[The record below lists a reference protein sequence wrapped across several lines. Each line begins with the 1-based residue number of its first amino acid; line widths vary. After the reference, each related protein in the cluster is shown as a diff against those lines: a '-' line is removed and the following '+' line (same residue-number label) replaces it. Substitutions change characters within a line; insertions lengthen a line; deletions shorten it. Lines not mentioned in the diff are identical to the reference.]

1 MGVCM
6 FNDKFRDKSSLFFD
20 RIGRFFAKTHIP
32 PNVFS
37 SLALVVAAAG
47 ALFFCLRLYFLAF
60 AFIGIACLWDTIDGA
75 VARAEKRVTKFGYY
89 LEGIIDKWVEVI
101 IYVGFAVSGYALESF
116 LVISATLM
124 LSFAKPR
131 AAMVVPIG
139 EHDWPAIGERL
150 DRLLLLNA
158 GLLIFLFW
166 PSVRIARVEVRTL
179 SIVFGILF
187 IVIVVGSIQRILYA
201 KKLIEA
207 GGTEKMH
214 VQSRDVFANK
224 DN

>member
-1 MGVCM
+1 M
-6 FNDKFRDKSSLFFD
+6 FNGGFRKKSSLFFD
-20 RIGRFFAKTHIP
+20 RIGYFCAKSGIP

-37 SLALVVAAAG
+37 SLALVIAAVG
-47 ALFFCLRLYFLAF
+47 AVLFHFRRFVPAF
-60 AFIGIACLWDTIDGA
+60 VFIGIACLWDTIDGA
-75 VARAEKRVTKFGYY
+75 VARAEKRVSKFGYY

-101 IYVGFAVSGYALESF
+101 IYAGFAASGYALESF

-150 DRLLLLNA
+150 DRLLLLNI
-158 GLLIFLFW
+158 GMVVFLFV
-166 PSVRIARVEVRTL
+166 PAVRLFRFEVPTL

-187 IVIVVGSIQRILYA
+187 VVVFIGGIQRVLYA
-201 KKLIEA
+201 KKLIEL
-207 GGTEKMH
+207 GGTDKMH
-214 VQSRDVFANK
+214 IKTRDVFTNGGK
-224 DN
+224 